1 MPRRAGVDVNW
12 TVIVVAGMACLT
24 AIFVTSLIVGART
37 TQQQNQDAL
46 FAAARLKAGRAP

>member
-1 MPRRAGVDVNW
+1 MNW